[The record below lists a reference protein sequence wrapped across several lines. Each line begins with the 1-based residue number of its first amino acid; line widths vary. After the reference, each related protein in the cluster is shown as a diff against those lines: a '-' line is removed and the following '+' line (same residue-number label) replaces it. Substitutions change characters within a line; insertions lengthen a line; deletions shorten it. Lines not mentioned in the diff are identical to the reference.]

1 MSPVLYRKKGRS
13 SQLSVFCRPRFSAP
27 RSFISLSPDPPCP
40 RGMIRIDYD
49 DGTQEVSEI
58 PDSDIVIYPWRPA
71 EQRVRPRSLS
81 QMRAEEEKAR
91 TSKSVAEAG
100 KGTENINTTT
110 GNSRKVAVK
119 TEARLPWAAPNNRG
133 KPAQGRQRKGSNS
146 GKQEQAR
153 PPKAGSNGRRAP
165 TKAAAAA
172 AATAAS
178 SASSPDESEEDD
190 DEDGD
195 DSAEDAQKGS
205 REAKKNGR
213 VQQRNGKAASARGR
227 QRPSSSSRPGPRKR
241 PAGGRQQG
249 RGGSAPKRRRSSGDG
264 ELSRRILL

>member
-91 TSKSVAEAG
+91 ASKSVAEAG

-172 AATAAS
+172 AAAAS